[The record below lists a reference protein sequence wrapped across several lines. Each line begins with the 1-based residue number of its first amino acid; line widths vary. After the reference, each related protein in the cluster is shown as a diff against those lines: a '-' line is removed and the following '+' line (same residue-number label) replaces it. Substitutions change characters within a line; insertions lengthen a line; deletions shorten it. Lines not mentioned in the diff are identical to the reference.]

1 MLNLQNIKDAKLKLF
16 HCDTTVFKD
25 DGSSFRNYLNQLKVN
40 KFRHIE
46 DFDCTFEHPVSVIAG
61 TNKVG
66 KTSLL
71 LLMACSHER
80 FMRLDS
86 TTTETLLREHK
97 WNDVL
102 NFTQYENE
110 NTNYSYKLFWRVCHV
125 NRQGEGQRINKAWTG
140 LGKKSSDATR
150 INAKIRDREVRL
162 IDLERIHPTRN
173 FSNSLMRKISSAPQ
187 NRLEDDIEKAFA
199 YILEIPDL
207 IQINRIGSH
216 INKIAYLI
224 ISGEGANTKTY
235 SSYNAASGE
244 ESLLNILVDIFE
256 APNNSLILIDEIEA
270 GFHPAV
276 QRRLA
281 DIIQYVA
288 WNHKKQFIITTHSP
302 SVIAAFPQKSRKYID
317 IVNGKYVTISNIS
330 VNAVFSKMDSKSYP
344 LVRLYCEDDLA
355 SFIIKNIIL
364 TINEQHRNF
373 NRLINIITSGPI
385 NQVKN
390 DYVRHKRN
398 YQQMNIKTG
407 YCCVF
412 DGDYKNDPNYSDY
425 HQNDNEFSFFLYP
438 YTAPE
443 KFLVGA
449 YLNIHPQ
456 AELSTALKFSD
467 HHSLFQECVN
477 LGLAI
482 DEKQAL
488 EMCWHSFTTT
498 PEYRKLKNDLTSF
511 LLKVTT
517 HFSKECD

>member
-1 MLNLQNIKDAKLKLF
+1 MLNLQNIEVAKEKLLR
-16 HCDTTVFKD
+16 CNTTIFD
-25 DGSSFRNYLNQLKVN
+25 NTDNSFRYFLNRLKVN
-40 KFRHIE
+40 TFRHIH

-71 LLMACSHER
+71 LLMACSHEK

-110 NTNYSYKLFWRVCHV
+110 NSNYSYELFWRFVRE
-125 NRQGEGQRINKAWTG
+125 NRQGEGQRINKSWTG

-187 NRLEDDIEKAFA
+187 NRIDEDIEKAFA
-199 YILEIPDL
+199 YILEIPNL

-224 ISGEGANTKTY
+224 IYGDGDNNEVY

-270 GFHPAV
+270 GFHPSV

-281 DIIQYVA
+281 DVIQYVA
-288 WNHKKQFIITTHSP
+288 WSHKKQFIITTHSP
-302 SVIAAFPQKSRKYID
+302 SVVAAFPQKSRKYID
-317 IVNGKYVTISNIS
+317 IVNGNYVTISNIS
-330 VNAVFSKMDSKSYP
+330 VNTAFSKMDSKAYP

-355 SFIIKNIIL
+355 SFIINNIIL

-373 NRLINIITSGPI
+373 NRLINIITSGPV

-398 YQQMNIKTG
+398 YKQMNLKVG
-407 YCCVF
+407 YCCIF

-425 HQNDNEFSFFLYP
+425 HLNDDEFSFFLYP

-449 YLNIHPQ
+449 YLTAHPQ
-456 AELSTALKFSD
+456 AELSTALKYSD
-467 HHSLFQECVN
+467 HHSLFQEFVN
-477 LGLAI
+477 LGLAVN
-482 DEKQAL
+482 EEQAL
-488 EMCWHSFTTT
+488 LLCWQSFINT
-498 PEYRKLKNDLTSF
+498 PEYRKLKTDLTSF